1 MQNLGKEA
9 VSPERVMEELAVIGF
24 AKATDY
30 LQVQGEKLVVLDTC
44 QLPEKQAAAI
54 ASIERTSSGL
64 RVKLYD
70 KLKALELMG
79 KHFQLF
85 DGGSQTDG
93 AERNLLEAIV
103 QATKEVISTSD
114 IQELQQAAAS
124 GNDMVEQAESEG
136 L

>member
-1 MQNLGKEA
+1 MENLEREA
-9 VSPERVMEELAVIGF
+9 VSPERVMEELAAIGF

-30 LQVQGEKLVVLDTC
+30 LQVQGKELLVLDTGR
-44 QLPEKQAAAI
+44 LPGRQAAAI

-64 RVKLYD
+64 KVKFYD
-70 KLKALELMG
+70 KLKALELLG

-85 DGGSQTDG
+85 GGASQTDG
-93 AERNLLEAIV
+93 TGENLLEAIV

-114 IQELQQAAAS
+114 IQELQQAAAF
-124 GNDMVEQAESEG
+124 GDDMVEQAKPEG